1 MIRIAVVEDNSDLR
15 DEVLFHLSHL
25 GHLAVGLNDGLALDR
40 HLATEQVD
48 VLVLDL
54 GLPGEDGLTIARRL
68 SVTHPGIAI
77 AMLTARGQLEDR
89 LIGLDCGA
97 DIYLVKP
104 IDMRELSAVCES
116 LYRRLHRS
124 DEVERPGNGWWQLDT
139 QSLELLPP
147 GEQAILLTP
156 TEFKLMR
163 ALVLAAPEA
172 ATREQLADAMGH
184 PELDFDYRRLE
195 AAVSRMRRKIE
206 IRLGSASVLR
216 SARSVG
222 YVFAA
227 PIRIW
232 PLE

>member
-15 DEVLFHLSHL
+15 DEVLFHLGHL
-25 GHLAVGLNDGLALDR
+25 GHAAVGLNDGASLDQY
-40 HLATEQVD
+40 LMAEQVD
-48 VLVLDL
+48 VVVLDL
-54 GLPGEDGLTIARRL
+54 GLPGEDGLSIARRL
-68 SVTHPGIAI
+68 SVSHPRIAI

-89 LIGLDCGA
+89 LLGLDCGA

-124 DEVERPGNGWWQLDT
+124 DEVERPTNGWWQLDA

-147 GEQAILLTP
+147 GEQPILLTP
-156 TEFKLMR
+156 TEFKLMHV
-163 ALVLAAPEA
+163 LVNAVPEA
-172 ATREQLADAMGH
+172 ATREMLAEAMGH

-195 AAVSRMRRKIE
+195 AAVSRLRRKIE
-206 IRLGSASVLR
+206 MRSGSVGVLR
-216 SARSVG
+216 SARNVG

-232 PLE
+232 PSE